1 MILQS
6 IFRRGLLLA
15 AAVLTINTAQADGDY
30 IDAFP
35 GAEGA
40 GRYTTGGRGGKVIHV
55 TNLNDSGT
63 GSLRAALNTSGARI
77 IVFDVSGVI
86 ELESRLNIKY
96 GDVTIAGQTAPGDG
110 ICLKNYDVYVG
121 ADNVIIRFLR
131 FRMGDDRPD
140 SNGKIDRDAIW
151 GRYQSNVIIDH
162 CSMSW
167 CTDECASFYNNS
179 NFTLQ
184 WCIIAESL
192 RGSLH
197 PKGYHGYGAI
207 WGGQSA
213 SYHHNL
219 MAHHDSR
226 NPRFC
231 GVRFYT
237 VASAINTEI
246 CDMRNN
252 VFYNWGSTNSGYAA
266 EGGYYNFVNNYY
278 QYGAA
283 TKTSIRYRIFE
294 ADCYGGT
301 DDYPCDDASEVY
313 GKFYVNGNFMYG
325 QGENWDWDGITND
338 TGKDLEDIQL
348 SEEQTI
354 YYVETTG
361 ESEARVTAS
370 NIVEAT
376 TTTETAAEAFE
387 SVLGYAGAS
396 LVRDAIDA
404 RIVRETRNREY
415 TYVGSV
421 CGGYGII
428 DTPDDVG
435 GYPVY
440 NSEEAPTDTDQDGM
454 PDDWETENGLDP
466 STDDS
471 ADYDLDSD
479 YTNIEVYLNS
489 LVDAI
494 VNKTATVSEDET
506 FERYDTDSSSSTT
519 TTVSRQ
525 WDFTTWS
532 SATLANL
539 AADTENWDLYNS
551 TANRYYNLTAMSGT
565 LTANSVTISETDGLE
580 FGSIAASKL
589 RINANASPSSLQFN
603 GSKLS
608 FTVPDCEVGDVVAV
622 TFTTASNGTARGFTI
637 TDADG
642 VATTSDTNDDTSSA
656 TTTTYSITSAGDLTF
671 ASTGGL
677 NISTITVTST
687 ANTAIPTVTATQ
699 AEISAIQY
707 YSLDGKQL
715 SSPSRGVNIVVTTYT
730 DGSRTTEKLL
740 TK

>member
-1 MILQS
+1 MT
-6 IFRRGLLLA
+6 
-15 AAVLTINTAQADGDY
+15 AVLTVVATQAQDEY

-40 GRYTTGGRGGKVIHV
+40 GRYTTGGRGGQVIHV

-77 IVFDVSGVI
+77 IVFDVSGII
-86 ELESRLNIKY
+86 ELESRLSINY
-96 GDVTIAGQTAPGDG
+96 GDVTVAGQTAPGDG
-110 ICLKNYDVYVG
+110 ICIKNYDVYVG
-121 ADNVIIRFLR
+121 ADNVILRFLR
-131 FRMGDDRPD
+131 FRLGTDKPD
-140 SNGKIDRDAIW
+140 SDGTIDRDAIW

-197 PKGYHGYGAI
+197 PKGYHGYGGI

-237 VASAINTEI
+237 VESALETEI

-278 QYGAA
+278 QSGAA
-283 TKTSIRYRIFE
+283 TKTSILYRIFE
-294 ADCYGGT
+294 ADVYGGT
-301 DDYPCDDASEVY
+301 DDFPCDDASEVY

-338 TGKDLEDIQL
+338 TGHDIEDITL
-348 SEEQTI
+348 TEEQTI
-354 YYVETTG
+354 YMVETTG
-361 ESEARVTAS
+361 SSAARVTSS
-370 NIVEAT
+370 NLVET
-376 TTTETAAEAFE
+376 SVTTETAAEAFE

-415 TYVGSV
+415 TYTGSV

-428 DTPDDVG
+428 DSPDDVG
-435 GYPVY
+435 GYPTY
-440 NSEEAPTDTDQDGM
+440 ESTEAPTDTDQDGM
-454 PDDWETENGLDP
+454 PDDWETEKGLDP
-466 STDDS
+466 DTDDS
-471 ADYDLDSD
+471 ADYDLDES
-479 YTNIEVYLNS
+479 YTNIEVYINS
-489 LVDAI
+489 LVDDI
-494 VNKTATVSEDET
+494 VNQTATVSEDET
-506 FERYDTDSSSSTT
+506 FEAYVSSSTST
-519 TTVSRQ
+519 TTIVSRQ

-532 SATLANL
+532 SETLANL
-539 AADTENWDLYNS
+539 AADTDNWELVSS
-551 TANRYYNLTAMSGT
+551 TANRYTNSTSMSGT

-580 FGSIAASKL
+580 FGTIAASKL
-589 RINANASPSSLQFN
+589 RINAHNSPSSLQFN
-603 GSKLS
+603 GSNLS
-608 FTVPDCEVGDVVAV
+608 FTVPDCEIDDIVNV

-637 TDADG
+637 TDA
-642 VATTSDTNDDTSSA
+642 AETETTSETNDDTSSA
-656 TTTTYSITSAGDLTF
+656 TTISYTITTAGDLTF
-671 ASTGGL
+671 KSTAGV
-677 NISTITVTST
+677 NISTITVEQQTST
-687 ANTAIPTVTATQ
+687 AISSVTADD
-699 AEISAIQY
+699 AEVVGIKY
-707 YSLDGKQL
+707 YSLDGKRQTQL
-715 SSPSRGVNIVVTTYT
+715 LRGINIVVTEYS
-730 DGSRTTEKLL
+730 DGTRTTEKKLV
-740 TK
+740 K

>member
-1 MILQS
+1 MT
-6 IFRRGLLLA
+6 
-15 AAVLTINTAQADGDY
+15 AVLTVVATQAQDEY

-40 GRYTTGGRGGKVIHV
+40 GRYTTGGRGGQVIHV

-77 IVFDVSGVI
+77 IVFDVSGII
-86 ELESRLNIKY
+86 ELESRLSINY
-96 GDVTIAGQTAPGDG
+96 GDVTVAGQTAPGDG
-110 ICLKNYDVYVG
+110 ICIKNYDVYVG
-121 ADNVIIRFLR
+121 ADNVILRFLR
-131 FRMGDDRPD
+131 FRLGTDKPD
-140 SNGKIDRDAIW
+140 SDGTIDRDAIW

-197 PKGYHGYGAI
+197 PKGYHGYGGI

-237 VASAINTEI
+237 VESALETEI

-278 QYGAA
+278 QSGAA
-283 TKTSIRYRIFE
+283 TKTSILYRIFE
-294 ADCYGGT
+294 ADVYGGT

-338 TGKDLEDIQL
+338 TGHDIEDLTL
-348 SEEQTI
+348 TEEQTI
-354 YYVETTG
+354 YMVETTG
-361 ESEARVTAS
+361 SSAARVTSS
-370 NIVEAT
+370 NLVET
-376 TTTETAAEAFE
+376 SVTTETAAEAFE

-415 TYVGSV
+415 TYTGSV

-428 DTPDDVG
+428 DSPDDVG
-435 GYPVY
+435 GYPTY
-440 NSEEAPTDTDQDGM
+440 ESTEAPTDTDQDGM
-454 PDDWETENGLDP
+454 PDDWETEKGLDP
-466 STDDS
+466 DTDDS
-471 ADYDLDSD
+471 ADYDLDES
-479 YTNIEVYLNS
+479 YTNIEVYINS
-489 LVDAI
+489 LVDDI
-494 VNKTATVSEDET
+494 VNQTATVSEDET
-506 FERYDTDSSSSTT
+506 FEAYASSSSSTT
-519 TTVSRQ
+519 TIVSRQ

-532 SATLANL
+532 SETLANL
-539 AADTENWDLYNS
+539 AADTDNWELVSS
-551 TANRYYNLTAMSGT
+551 TANRYTNCTSMSGT

-580 FGSIAASKL
+580 FGTIAASKL
-589 RINANASPSSLQFN
+589 RINAHNSPSSLQFN
-603 GSKLS
+603 GSNLS
-608 FTVPDCEVGDVVAV
+608 FTVPDCEIDDIVNV
-622 TFTTASNGTARGFTI
+622 TFTTASNGTTRGFTI
-637 TDADG
+637 TDAAG
-642 VATTSDTNDDTSSA
+642 TETTSDTNDDTSSA
-656 TTTTYSITSAGDLTF
+656 TTISYTITTAGDLTF
-671 ASTGGL
+671 KCTAGV
-677 NISTITVTST
+677 NISTITVEQQTST
-687 ANTAIPTVTATQ
+687 AISSVTADD
-699 AEISAIQY
+699 AEVVGIKY
-707 YSLDGKQL
+707 YSLDGKRQTQL
-715 SSPSRGVNIVVTTYT
+715 LRGINIVVTEYS
-730 DGSRTTEKLL
+730 DGTRTTEKMLV
-740 TK
+740 K